1 MERHHLNQCL
11 LLLNIPGNRILE
23 NMSEADYKSV
33 ISVIERSILATDLAH
48 HFKISSKIRA
58 LAQSGPSAANLVSA
72 DSDDRR
78 VLQAS
83 LMTGC
88 DLAAVT
94 KPWSVHKEVSQLV
107 AEEFWEQGDIEREQ
121 FHEEPPPMMDRESS
135 LALAQIDFIDHV
147 AKDVYSNLA
156 AFSQE
161 MRPMYVTCLENKE
174 RWERVE
180 RGEDVEDDEDE
191 GSEDERPR
199 SREAAARNL

>member
-1 MERHHLNQCL
+1 MNSISIFQ
-11 LLLNIPGNRILE
+11 
-23 NMSEADYKSV
+23 ADYKSV

-72 DSDDRR
+72 DSEDRR
-78 VLQAS
+78 ILQAA
-83 LMTGC
+83 LITGC

-94 KPWSVHKEVSQLV
+94 KPWTVHKEVSQLV

-121 FHEEPPPMMDRESS
+121 FHEDPPPMMDRDFS

-147 AKDVYSNLA
+147 ATGVYSDLSS
-156 AFSQE
+156 FSQA
-161 MRPMYVTCLENKE
+161 MRPMYIACLENKD

-180 RGEDVEDDEDE
+180 RGEAVEDEEDE

-199 SREAAARNL
+199 SREAARNL

>member
-1 MERHHLNQCL
+1 M
-11 LLLNIPGNRILE
+11 
-23 NMSEADYKSV
+23 
-33 ISVIERSILATDLAH
+33 ATDLAH

-58 LAQSGPSAANLVSA
+58 LAQSAQPPSSPSSTLDIVSA
-72 DSDDRR
+72 DSEERR
-78 VLQAS
+78 ILQAA

-121 FHEEPPPMMDRESS
+121 FHEDPPPMMDREFS

-147 AKDVYSNLA
+147 ATGVYSDLS
-156 AFSQE
+156 AFSQA
-161 MRPMYVTCLENKE
+161 MRPMYIACLENKD

-180 RGEDVEDDEDE
+180 RGEAVEDEEDE

-199 SREAAARNL
+199 SREAARNL

>member
-1 MERHHLNQCL
+1 M
-11 LLLNIPGNRILE
+11 
-23 NMSEADYKSV
+23 
-33 ISVIERSILATDLAH
+33 IERSILATDLAH

-58 LAQSGPSAANLVSA
+58 LVQSAPPSSNVDIVSA
-72 DSDDRR
+72 DTEERR
-78 VLQAS
+78 ILQAA

-121 FHEEPPPMMDRESS
+121 FHEDPPPMMDREFS

-147 AKDVYSNLA
+147 AKGVYSDLS
-156 AFSQE
+156 AFSPA
-161 MRPMYVTCLENKE
+161 MRPMYIACLENKDK
-174 RWERVE
+174 WERVE
-180 RGEDVEDDEDE
+180 RGEAVEDDEDE

-199 SREAAARNL
+199 SREAARNL